1 MTARAQSMEPT
12 PLLRDHIREL
22 EEQFLM
28 PDVRQSRHK
37 LSRLLANEFVAFAS
51 DGAAYNKEQV
61 IEALQREASY
71 RRTLTEFRIVALGE
85 NVVLATYRVTRQ
97 DDTLH
102 ESVDSMRSSIWRQ
115 HDGHWQLLFHQGTT
129 CRALNRR

>member
-1 MTARAQSMEPT
+1 
-12 PLLRDHIREL
+12 
-22 EEQFLM
+22 M
-28 PDVRQSRHK
+28 PDVRRSRQN
-37 LSRLLANEFVAFAS
+37 LGGLLANEFVAFAS

-61 IEALQREASY
+61 IEALQREAPY

-102 ESVDSMRSSIWRQ
+102 ESVDSLRSSIWRQ
-115 HDGHWQLLFHQGTT
+115 HDGHWHLLFHQGTT
-129 CRALNRR
+129 CRDINRR